1 MAAVPSIETV
11 LQLRR
16 LVNEADET
24 VYPDAALLATL
35 LLLPLPDRNGLA
47 PDDEDWSGRWDVY
60 AAAAQI
66 WDEKAAKVV
75 GTYDFSSDGASF
87 QRSQIVQQYREQARY
102 MRARGSARSI
112 PISTW
117 PAHDSS
123 GVIGN
128 LSEVDTEAEP
138 E

>member
-16 LVNEADET
+16 LINEVDES
-24 VYPDAALLATL
+24 VYPDSSLLATL
-35 LLLPLPDRNGLA
+35 LLLPLRDRSGREPDH
-47 PDDEDWSGRWDVY
+47 EDWEGRWDVY

-66 WDEKAAKVV
+66 WDEKAARVV

-102 MRARGSARSI
+102 MRARGSAQSV
-112 PISTW
+112 PVSTW
-117 PAHDSS
+117 PLREDD

-128 LSEVDTEAEP
+128 LSEVDTGVEP
-138 E
+138 T